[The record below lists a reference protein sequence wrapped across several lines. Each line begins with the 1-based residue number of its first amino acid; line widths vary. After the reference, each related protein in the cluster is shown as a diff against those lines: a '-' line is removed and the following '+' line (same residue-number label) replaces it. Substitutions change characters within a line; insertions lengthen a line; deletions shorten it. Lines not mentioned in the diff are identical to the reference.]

1 MRGVVSKLDEV
12 PMEKSSMKTTGKPVF
27 DESNPAGG
35 SAELFNILLIAHKFL
50 PFIGGI
56 EMHTFEVGR
65 RMAARGHN
73 VRVLTG
79 DPTGALPR
87 EEIVAGMRVTRVPV
101 YPKSSDA
108 FFAPELYHEVLQAD
122 TDIIHVQGF
131 HTFVPPIAQLAA
143 IRKKAPFVMTF
154 HSGGHSSNWRNL
166 IRGAQREVLR
176 PLIKRADK
184 LIGVS
189 EFEADLFSRTL
200 RIPREKFTVVPNGA
214 EIEPGDEMPVLD
226 PASPLIVTI
235 GRLERY
241 KGHHRVVRA
250 FAELLKTRPAAR
262 LRVLG
267 EGPYKQTLVDTVHEL
282 GIEDHVTIGGIP
294 PEDRQHMANFLAGAS
309 AVVLL
314 SDYEAHPVAALE
326 AISLGRAVLAS
337 NSTGF
342 VEMAAKGLLRTI
354 DPDAPPAEIARAVL
368 DLIDRPPR
376 RPPNVEIANW
386 DDCASNLLDI
396 YRAVIIAAR
405 SGLEAKP
412 AAPLGSAAAPEIRQK
427 FTVDISATAP
437 QAAPQVASQAA
448 PQVAPFAG
456 PVLEGG
462 FQPKSVRSN
471 KVKSTS
477 LVALGLAAGFVVICA
492 DGRPAY
498 TPAMAGQ
505 ESGAKRTAQ
514 VLAEQAAPAAPV
526 TSVPAYANAAATS
539 TISPSQDCT
548 PKDAADPAGASGKG
562 VAIGR
567 GDKIKMS
574 FYEVLPTQDGKWGGE
589 RQQLKEP
596 AKAFQ
601 LRAELSAEYIVQD
614 DGAVAI
620 PMLGQFNAA
629 GHRTSDFQRQVE
641 CAFDAFLGRKGFVN
655 VLSVV
660 NPPIYVIGQIKN
672 AGSYDYTPGMTVLH
686 AVALAGGFDK
696 APVEPW
702 VVAELTRETE
712 RLQTALDRA
721 MRMMARSTAIEAA
734 RTTGR
739 PAVPAELANLA
750 GKEKAK
756 ALVYNEFAPRRA
768 EMQALASDEASMK
781 GAVESASAEMELQ
794 KARLPILNQS
804 IELRKERVANLN
816 KLMSSGTIA
825 RPVVIQ
831 AQTELMEV
839 QDRNQQTLN
848 SLNLAR
854 DRYNQARQ
862 QLQARQDQA
871 EVNSQKDASEARA
884 EATIA
889 AGESDAAANV
899 LRAMA
904 RTRLSTPAS
913 LDTEFVIVRRQGDG
927 VAEFSATGTT
937 VLQPGD
943 LVQARTRPAT
953 NAN

>member
-1 MRGVVSKLDEV
+1 
-12 PMEKSSMKTTGKPVF
+12 MEKSSMKTSGKPVLG
-27 DESNPAGG
+27 DSNPAGS
-35 SAELFNILLIAHKFL
+35 SADLLNILLVAHKFL

-65 RMAARGHN
+65 RMAARGHK

-79 DPTGALPR
+79 DPTGALPQ

-101 YPKSSDA
+101 YPQSSDA
-108 FFAPELYHEVLQAD
+108 FFAPELYREVLKAD
-122 TDIIHVQGF
+122 CDIIHVQGF

-154 HSGGHSSNWRNL
+154 HSGGHSSNLRNL
-166 IRGAQREVLR
+166 IRGVQREVLR
-176 PLIKRADK
+176 PLIRRADK

-214 EIEPGDEMPVLD
+214 EIEPGDEAPALD

-241 KGHHRVVRA
+241 KGHHRVIRA
-250 FAELLKTRPAAR
+250 FAEVLKTRPGAR

-267 EGPYKQTLVDTVHEL
+267 EGPYKQTLVETAREL
-282 GIEDHVTIGGIP
+282 GIEDRVTIGGIP
-294 PEDRQHMANFLAGAS
+294 PENRQHMSNFLAGAS

-354 DPDAPPAEIARAVL
+354 DPDAPPAEIAQAVL
-368 DLIDRPPR
+368 DLIDRPPS

-386 DDCASNLLDI
+386 DDCTSNLLDI
-396 YRAVIIAAR
+396 YRAVIAAR

-412 AAPLGSAAAPEIRQK
+412 AAPLGAAAAPEVRQK
-427 FTVDISATAP
+427 FAADIHATAA
-437 QAAPQVASQAA
+437 QAAPLVAPLA
-448 PQVAPFAG
+448 APFAA
-456 PVLEGG
+456 PLVEGG
-462 FQPKSVRSN
+462 YLPKSAKSN

-477 LVALGLAAGFVVICA
+477 LVALGLAAGFVMICA
-492 DGRPAY
+492 DGRSAY
-498 TPAMAGQ
+498 TPAMAAQ
-505 ESGAKRTAQ
+505 ESGSKRPVQ
-514 VLAEQAAPAAPV
+514 VQADQAAPVAPV
-526 TSVPAYANAAATS
+526 TTVPSYANAAVASVTS
-539 TISPSQDCT
+539 PAQDCSQ
-548 PKDAADPAGASGKG
+548 KDVADPTGASGKG

-620 PMLGQFNAA
+620 PMLGQFDAA
-629 GHRTSDFQRQVE
+629 GRRTGDFQRQVE

-734 RTTGR
+734 RTDGR
-739 PAVPAELANLA
+739 PSVPAELANLA

-804 IELRKERVANLN
+804 IEMRKERVANLN

-904 RTRLSTPAS
+904 RTRLSTPAA
-913 LDTEFVIVRRQGDG
+913 LDTEFVIVRRRGDG

-953 NAN
+953 KAN

>member
-1 MRGVVSKLDEV
+1 
-12 PMEKSSMKTTGKPVF
+12 
-27 DESNPAGG
+27 
-35 SAELFNILLIAHKFL
+35 
-50 PFIGGI
+50 
-56 EMHTFEVGR
+56 
-65 RMAARGHN
+65 
-73 VRVLTG
+73 
-79 DPTGALPR
+79 
-87 EEIVAGMRVTRVPV
+87 MRVTRVPV
-101 YPKSSDA
+101 YPKTSDA
-108 FFAPELYHEVLQAD
+108 FFAPELYHEVLQAES
-122 TDIIHVQGF
+122 DIIHIQGF

-154 HSGGHSSNWRNL
+154 HSGGHSSSWRNL

-214 EIEPGDEMPVLD
+214 EIEPGGEMPALD
-226 PASPLIVTI
+226 PAAPLIVTI

-241 KGHHRVVRA
+241 KGHHRVIRA
-250 FAELLKTRPAAR
+250 FAELLKIRPAAR

-282 GIEDHVTIGGIP
+282 GIEDRVTIGGIP
-294 PEDRQHMANFLAGAS
+294 PEDRQHMSNFLAGAS

-368 DLIDRPPR
+368 DLIDCPPS

-396 YRAVIIAAR
+396 YRAVIIGAR
-405 SGLEAKP
+405 SGLEAKT
-412 AAPLGSAAAPEIRQK
+412 AAPLASAAAPEAGQK
-427 FTVDISATAP
+427 FASDVHATAP
-437 QAAPQVASQAA
+437 QAASIAA
-448 PQVAPFAG
+448 PLASAAPFSA
-456 PVLEGG
+456 PALEGG
-462 FQPKSVRSN
+462 FLPKSGRSN

-492 DGRPAY
+492 DGLPAY

-505 ESGAKRTAQ
+505 EGGAKRPVQ
-514 VLAEQAAPAAPV
+514 VLADQAPPAAPATV
-526 TSVPAYANAAATS
+526 VPAYANAAAVTPV
-539 TISPSQDCT
+539 ISPSQDCT

-589 RQQLKEP
+589 RQHLQEP

-629 GHRTSDFQRQVE
+629 GRRTSDFQRQVE

-721 MRMMARSTAIEAA
+721 TRMMARSTAIEAA

-739 PAVPAELANLA
+739 PAIPAELANLA

-768 EMQALASDEASMK
+768 EMQALASDEESMK

-816 KLMSSGTIA
+816 KLMSSGTVA

-904 RTRLSTPAS
+904 RTRLSAPAS

-943 LVQARTRPAT
+943 LVQARTRPAPS
-953 NAN
+953 AN

>member
-1 MRGVVSKLDEV
+1 
-12 PMEKSSMKTTGKPVF
+12 MEKSSTKTPGKRVSGEAP
-27 DESNPAGG
+27 
-35 SAELFNILLIAHKFL
+35 SASGAMEKLNILLVAHKFL

-65 RMAARGHN
+65 RMAARGYN

-79 DPTGALPR
+79 DPTGGLPR
-87 EEIVAGMRVTRVPV
+87 EETVAGMRVTRVRV
-101 YPKSSDA
+101 YPQSSDA
-108 FFAPELYHEVLQAD
+108 FFAPELYSEILKAD
-122 TDIIHVQGF
+122 CDIIHVQGF

-166 IRGAQREVLR
+166 IRGVQREVLR
-176 PLIKRADK
+176 PLIQRADK

-214 EIEPGDEMPVLD
+214 EIEPGDESSSLD
-226 PASPLIVTI
+226 PSSPLIVTI

-241 KGHHRVVRA
+241 KGHHRVIRA
-250 FAELLKTRPAAR
+250 FAEVLKTRPGAT

-267 EGPYKQTLVDTVHEL
+267 EGPYKQTLVETAREL
-282 GIEDHVTIGGIP
+282 GIEDRVTIGGIP
-294 PEDRQHMANFLAGAS
+294 PQNRRNMSNFLAGAS

-354 DPDAPPAEIARAVL
+354 DPDAPPAEIADAVL
-368 DLIDRPPR
+368 ELIDRPPV

-386 DDCASNLLDI
+386 DDCTSNLLDI
-396 YRAVIIAAR
+396 YRVVIAAR
-405 SGLEAKP
+405 SGRGETSASHL
-412 AAPLGSAAAPEIRQK
+412 APSAAPEIREE
-427 FTVDISATAP
+427 FRREIPREFPEDIRATAQQSTP
-437 QAAPQVASQAA
+437 VNE
-448 PQVAPFAG
+448 APFI
-456 PVLEGG
+456 
-462 FQPKSVRSN
+462 PKSTKSD

-477 LVALGLAAGFVVICA
+477 LVALGLAAGFVFICA

-505 ESGAKRTAQ
+505 ESGVKRAAQ
-514 VLAEQAAPAAPV
+514 VQAEQPSPAAPV
-526 TSVPAYANAAATS
+526 IAASSNANAALAPVV
-539 TISPSQDCT
+539 SPAQDCAQ
-548 PKDAADPAGASGKG
+548 KDAADKTGDSGKG

-567 GDKIKMS
+567 GDKVKMS

-589 RQQLKEP
+589 RQRQEP

-614 DGAVAI
+614 DGAISI

-629 GHRTSDFQRQVE
+629 GRRTGDFQRQVE
-641 CAFDAFLGRKGFVN
+641 CAFDSFLGRKGFVN

-739 PAVPAELANLA
+739 PAIPAELANLA
-750 GKEKAK
+750 GQEKAK
-756 ALVYNEFAPRRA
+756 ALVFNEFAPRRA

-794 KARLPILNQS
+794 KARLPILTQS

-816 KLMSSGTIA
+816 KLLNTGTVA

-831 AQTELMEV
+831 AQTELMEI

-904 RTRLSTPAS
+904 RTRLSTPGA

-927 VAEFSATGTT
+927 VAQFTATGTT

-943 LVQARTRPAT
+943 LVQARTRPAL
-953 NAN
+953 NAKE

>member
-1 MRGVVSKLDEV
+1 
-12 PMEKSSMKTTGKPVF
+12 MEKSATKTPGKRASGEAIF
-27 DESNPAGG
+27 ESAPNDH
-35 SAELFNILLIAHKFL
+35 LNILLVAHKFL

-65 RMAARGHN
+65 RMAALGHN

-87 EEIVAGMRVTRVPV
+87 EEMVAGMRVTRVRV
-101 YPKSSDA
+101 YPESSDA
-108 FFAPELYHEVLQAD
+108 FFAPELYQEVSEAEA
-122 TDIIHVQGF
+122 DIIHIQGF

-154 HSGGHSSNWRNL
+154 HSGGHSSNFRNL
-166 IRGAQREVLR
+166 IRGVQREVLR

-214 EIEPGDEMPVLD
+214 EIEPGDQASSLD
-226 PASPLIVTI
+226 PESPLIVTI

-241 KGHHRVVRA
+241 KGHHRVIRA
-250 FAELLKTRPAAR
+250 FAEVLKTRPGAK

-267 EGPYKQTLVDTVHEL
+267 EGPYKQTLVETAREL
-282 GIEDHVTIGGIP
+282 GVEDRVTIGGIP
-294 PEDRQHMANFLAGAS
+294 PENRRHMSNFLAGAS

-354 DPDAPPAEIARAVL
+354 DPEAPPAEIANAVL
-368 DLIDRPPR
+368 DLVDRPPG
-376 RPPNVEIANW
+376 PPANVEIANW

-396 YRAVIIAAR
+396 YRGVIAAR
-405 SGLEAKP
+405 SGREEKGAP
-412 AAPLGSAAAPEIRQK
+412 ALAPLSALTPLAPLAAHESRQEFPEDIHAASPQPAPVVGS
-427 FTVDISATAP
+427 
-437 QAAPQVASQAA
+437 
-448 PQVAPFAG
+448 
-456 PVLEGG
+456 G
-462 FQPKSVRSN
+462 FIPKSAKSD

-477 LVALGLAAGFVVICA
+477 LVALGLAAGFVFICA

-505 ESGAKRTAQ
+505 ESGAKRAAQ
-514 VLAEQAAPAAPV
+514 IQADPPSPAAPATATASNAPLTPV
-526 TSVPAYANAAATS
+526 VSPAR
-539 TISPSQDCT
+539 DCAQ
-548 PKDAADPAGASGKG
+548 KDSADLAGDSGKG

-567 GDKIKMS
+567 GDKVKMS

-589 RQQLKEP
+589 RQHLQEP

-614 DGAVAI
+614 DGAISI

-629 GHRTSDFQRQVE
+629 GRRTGDFQRQVE

-702 VVAELTRETE
+702 VVAELTREAE

-721 MRMMARSTAIEAA
+721 MRMIARSTAIEAA

-739 PAVPAELANLA
+739 PSIPAELANLA
-750 GKEKAK
+750 GQEKAK
-756 ALVYNEFAPRRA
+756 ALVFNEFAPRRA

-816 KLMSSGTIA
+816 KLMNTGTIA

-871 EVNSQKDASEARA
+871 EVTAQKDASEARA

-913 LDTEFVIVRRQGDG
+913 LDTEFVIVRRQGSG
-927 VAEFSATGTT
+927 VAEFTATGTT

-943 LVQARTRPAT
+943 LVQARSRQALRPKD
-953 NAN
+953 

>member
-1 MRGVVSKLDEV
+1 
-12 PMEKSSMKTTGKPVF
+12 MEKSATKTPGKRVSG
-27 DESNPAGG
+27 ESNSASG
-35 SAELFNILLIAHKFL
+35 SPDRLNILLVAHKFL

-79 DPTGALPR
+79 DPTGELPR
-87 EEIVAGMRVTRVPV
+87 EEIVSGMRVTRVPV
-101 YPKSSDA
+101 YPQSSDA
-108 FFAPELYHEVLQAD
+108 FFAPELYREVLQAD
-122 TDIIHVQGF
+122 SDIIHVQGF

-154 HSGGHSSNWRNL
+154 HSGGHSSDFRNL
-166 IRGAQREVLR
+166 IRGVQREVLR

-200 RIPREKFTVVPNGA
+200 RIPREKFIVVPNGA
-214 EIEPGDEMPVLD
+214 EIEPGEESSALD

-241 KGHHRVVRA
+241 KGHHRVIRA
-250 FAELLKTRPAAR
+250 FAEVLKTRPGAR

-267 EGPYKQTLVDTVHEL
+267 EGPYKQTLIETAREL
-282 GIEDHVTIGGIP
+282 GVEDRVTIGGIP
-294 PEDRQHMANFLAGAS
+294 PENRRHMSNFLAGAS

-354 DPDAPPAEIARAVL
+354 DPDAPPAEIAHAVL
-368 DLIDRPPR
+368 DLIDRPPG

-386 DDCASNLLDI
+386 DDCTSNLLDI
-396 YRAVIIAAR
+396 YRVVIGAR
-405 SGLEAKP
+405 AGSGAKP
-412 AAPLGSAAAPEIRQK
+412 AAPMASLAPMGSVAAPEIREEFRQG
-427 FTVDISATAP
+427 FVDDIPATAP
-437 QAAPQVASQAA
+437 QPAPVN
-448 PQVAPFAG
+448 
-456 PVLEGG
+456 EGG
-462 FQPKSVRSN
+462 FMPKSARSN

-477 LVALGLAAGFVVICA
+477 LVALGLAAGFVLICA

-505 ESGAKRTAQ
+505 ESGAKRPVQT
-514 VLAEQAAPAAPV
+514 QADQSSPAAPV
-526 TSVPAYANAAATS
+526 TAVSSNANAAATP
-539 TISPSQDCT
+539 IVSPAQDCAQ
-548 PKDAADPAGASGKG
+548 KDAADQTGNSGKG

-567 GDKIKMS
+567 GDKVKMS
-574 FYEVLPTQDGKWGGE
+574 FYEVLPTQDGRWGGE
-589 RQQLKEP
+589 RQHQEP

-614 DGAVAI
+614 DGAISI

-629 GHRTSDFQRQVE
+629 GRRTGDFQRQVE

-739 PAVPAELANLA
+739 PAIPAELANLA
-750 GKEKAK
+750 GQEKAK
-756 ALVYNEFAPRRA
+756 ALVFNEFAPRRA

-794 KARLPILNQS
+794 KARLPILSQS

-816 KLMSSGTIA
+816 KLMNSGTIA

-871 EVNSQKDASEARA
+871 EVNAQKDASEARA

-904 RTRLSTPAS
+904 RTRLSTPGA

-927 VAEFSATGTT
+927 VAQFAATGTT

-943 LVQARTRPAT
+943 LVQARTRPAL
-953 NAN
+953 NAKD